1 VGGVVI
7 QRVENY
13 LMECVRSGSRGLRTL
28 ALLVLTVA
36 GLLVLAIGA
45 LVGFMHIAALFMLA
59 AWMGTESLT
68 LPALVLILFMLVL
81 VMYPL
86 WRWRRQRSAKVIAKV
101 FADLDAGKFD

>member
-1 VGGVVI
+1 MGGVVI

-13 LMECVRSGSRGLRTL
+13 LMDCVRSGSRALRTL

-36 GLLVLAIGA
+36 GLLALAIGA
-45 LVGFMHIAALFMLA
+45 LMGFMQIAALFMLA

-81 VMYPL
+81 VMYQL
-86 WRWRRQRSAKVIAKV
+86 WRWRRRRSAKVIAKV
-101 FADLDAGKFD
+101 SADLDAGKFD